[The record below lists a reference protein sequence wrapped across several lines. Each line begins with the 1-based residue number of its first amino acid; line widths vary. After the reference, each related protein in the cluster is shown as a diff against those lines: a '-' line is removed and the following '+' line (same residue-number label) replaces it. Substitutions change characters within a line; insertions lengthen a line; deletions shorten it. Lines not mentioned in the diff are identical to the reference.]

1 MENFDTEEEDED
13 YEIYKPQMQKT
24 KDEEQMED
32 PMVNTILIFD
42 LQMTDKSMNNNYRSE
57 GLEMQ
62 RSKDDLSRV
71 LVELTKIFA

>member
-1 MENFDTEEEDED
+1 VENFDTEEEDED

>member
-1 MENFDTEEEDED
+1 
-13 YEIYKPQMQKT
+13 
-24 KDEEQMED
+24 
-32 PMVNTILIFD
+32 MVNTILIFD

-71 LVELTKIFA
+71 LVELTKIFAQLTNVLS

>member
-1 MENFDTEEEDED
+1 
-13 YEIYKPQMQKT
+13 
-24 KDEEQMED
+24 MED

-71 LVELTKIFA
+71 LVELTKIFAQLTNVLS